1 LLYCWLLIARS
12 SWRPSILALPM
23 FVRSRKLIKYS
34 RHSQGM
40 RLVGQSKV
48 IVRLIV
54 GHKPDVKFP
63 KKFAIDVLP
72 LLFTEAGIRVG

>member
-1 LLYCWLLIARS
+1 
-12 SWRPSILALPM
+12 
-23 FVRSRKLIKYS
+23 
-34 RHSQGM
+34 M
-40 RLVGQSKV
+40 RLAGQSKV

-72 LLFTEAGIRVG
+72 LLFTEASIRVG